1 MCTVGESNSDTDS
14 DGEGEGDGDDNLD
27 SVSSAESAGLGVR
40 MG

>member
-1 MCTVGESNSDTDS
+1 MYKIGENNSDADS